1 MTEGDDPISFIRRF
15 RAFLGSHQSNNDNA
29 AKFLDGFKKAFSLKE
44 NSIKNAQK
52 ILTGCILR
60 ESQKSY
66 QSQTSLVQCFFAVE
80 SLKDEVAKILLENL
94 KSYVID
100 R

>member
-1 MTEGDDPISFIRRF
+1 MSEGDDPISFIRRF
-15 RAFLGSHQSNNDNA
+15 RSFLGSNNDNA
-29 AKFLDGFKKAFSLKE
+29 KKFLEGFKKAFSLKE
-44 NSIKNAQK
+44 DAIRHSQK
-52 ILTGCILR
+52 FLSGCIMR
-60 ESQKSY
+60 ESQKTY

-80 SLKDEVAKILLENL
+80 SLKDEIAKFLLDNL